1 MNKAL
6 ENLVFLGYT
15 EKDITLYGKV
25 WKLRVLTSEENLETM
40 KDMKEYDEML
50 ARTYAFKIQTLGR
63 AIKEVDGIIIDSE
76 KEGLEFIKKLQAPI
90 VNKLYDEYSI
100 MFDEQNKVLT
110 DKDEIKN

>member
-6 ENLVFLGYT
+6 ENLIFLGYT
-15 EKDITLYGKV
+15 EKDITLYGKI

-63 AIKEVDGIIIDSE
+63 ALKEVDGIIIDDA
-76 KEGLEFIKKLQAPI
+76 KEGLEFVKKLQTPI
-90 VNKLYDEYSI
+90 VNKLYDEYAL
-100 MFDEQNKVLT
+100 MFEEQNSALT
-110 DKDEIKN
+110 DKDELKN